1 MDERR
6 ELSTAD
12 LAGAVEVHDRP
23 VKEDARAQAPRGEA
37 DNRRP
42 QVTQDATNMGVAR
55 TSAGPRG
62 EEAESSRGV
71 LFSNVEAER
80 MRSEWA
86 EVQTAFVDAPRD
98 AVQRAD
104 QLVAGTMKRI
114 AEGFAEERRNL
125 EQQWD
130 RGDNVTT
137 EDLRVALQRY
147 RAFFDRLLSL

>member
-1 MDERR
+1 MEQERR

-12 LAGAVEVHDRP
+12 LVRNA
-23 VKEDARAQAPRGEA
+23 EA
-37 DNRRP
+37 DDRMARP
-42 QVTQDATNMGVAR
+42 PAEQAAHESERAMLF
-55 TSAGPRG
+55 RG
-62 EEAESSRGV
+62 DEADK
-71 LFSNVEAER
+71 L
-80 MRSEWA
+80 RSEWT
-86 EVQTAFVDAPRD
+86 EIQGAFVDAPRD

-104 QLVAGTMKRI
+104 ALVANTMKRI
-114 AEGFAEERRNL
+114 AEVFSGERNNL